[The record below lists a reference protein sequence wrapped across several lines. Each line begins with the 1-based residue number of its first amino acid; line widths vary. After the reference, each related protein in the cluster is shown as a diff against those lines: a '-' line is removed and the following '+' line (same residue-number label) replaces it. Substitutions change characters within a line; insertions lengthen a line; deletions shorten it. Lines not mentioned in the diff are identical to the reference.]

1 MRLIAHRGFASVNP
15 ENTLRAVENAAAVAD
30 EIEIDVRRCAS
41 GELVV
46 IHDSTV
52 DRVTDA
58 HGAVREYT
66 QTDLQSMRVLGT
78 EAGIPTLATV
88 LDSVP
93 DRIGINVELKEH
105 GLAIDALRLINALHP
120 NALVSSFLPDALA
133 DCRAADPT
141 VPRAY
146 LTDGSGSEG
155 LETAIELDCA
165 FLHPS
170 VEICTDRLVN
180 EAQRAGIQINAWTIE
195 TAEEAASL
203 SSVGVDGVIADRP
216 DVLSVGS

>member
-15 ENTLRAVENAAAVAD
+15 ENTLRAVENSAAVAD

-46 IHDSTV
+46 VHDSTV

-58 HGAVREYT
+58 HGSVREYT
-66 QTDLQSMRVLGT
+66 QTELQSMRVLGT
-78 EAGIPTLATV
+78 DEGIPTLAAV
-88 LDSVP
+88 LDSTP
-93 DRIGINVELKEH
+93 DRVGVNVELKEH
-105 GLAIDALRLINALHP
+105 DLAIDALRLIDAFHP

-146 LTDGSGSEG
+146 LTDESGPEC

-170 VEICTDRLVN
+170 IDVCTDRLVN
-180 EAQRAGIQINAWTIE
+180 KAQRASIQINAWTIE

-203 SSVGVDGVIADRP
+203 ASIGVDGVIADRP
-216 DVLSVGS
+216 DVLSVSS